1 MTQSSDS
8 KNPIQVADR
17 LFLVLE
23 TLAQNGS
30 LGLLDLSTRLSLNKS
45 TVHRL
50 LTSLIH
56 LGYVKQDIDTNK
68 YRLTFKVVEIANKL
82 MDKLDILEV
91 ARPHLKRLM
100 EQTGETVHLVQLDGT
115 EAVYIDKVEA
125 YQNSIRMVS
134 KVGNHIPLYCSGVG
148 KAIAAQLDQIDLK
161 RIWDRTNI
169 VKMTPYTIST
179 FDEFL
184 MELEQTRQKG
194 YALDNE
200 ENELGVRCIAAS
212 LGAVQG
218 NAPYAF
224 SISAPINRMTD
235 KKIAEYSHFILE
247 TKQQLNKEL
256 YGK

>member
-1 MTQSSDS
+1 MTQISES

-23 TLAQNGS
+23 ALAQNGS
-30 LGLLDLSTRLSLNKS
+30 LGLLDLSTRLSLHKS

-56 LGYVKQDIDTNK
+56 LGYVKQDIETNK
-68 YRLTFKVVEIANKL
+68 YRLTFKVVEIANKM

-100 EQTGETVHLVQLDGT
+100 EQTGETVHLVQLDGS

-125 YQNSIRMVS
+125 YQNSVRMVS

-148 KAIAAQLDQIDLK
+148 KAIAAQLSENDLK
-161 RIWDRTNI
+161 RIWDSTNI
-169 VKMTPYTIST
+169 IRMTPNTILT
-179 FDEFL
+179 FADFL
-184 MELEQTRQKG
+184 EELDQVLLKG

-200 ENELGVRCIAAS
+200 ENEMGVRCIAAS
-212 LGAVQG
+212 LAGNQG
-218 NAPYAF
+218 NLPYAF

-235 KKIAEYSHFILE
+235 EKITQFSYYVLE
-247 TKQQLNKEL
+247 TKQQLSRDL
-256 YGK
+256 YGS